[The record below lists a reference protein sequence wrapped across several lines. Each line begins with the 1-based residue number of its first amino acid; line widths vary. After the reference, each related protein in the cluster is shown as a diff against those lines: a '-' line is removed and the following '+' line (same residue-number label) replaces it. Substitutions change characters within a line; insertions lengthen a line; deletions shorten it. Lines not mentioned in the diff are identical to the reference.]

1 MSEKGIGMTADNGK
15 RTPKAWALAAIA
27 EAMEEAQRQG
37 GPRPLVMAALLHGA
51 QIHLSE
57 VQELVRP
64 RRVKKDKES
73 A

>member
-1 MSEKGIGMTADNGK
+1 MSEKGIGMTAENGK

-57 VQELVRP
+57 VQELRRP
-64 RRVKKDKES
+64 RRAKKDKGG

>member
-1 MSEKGIGMTADNGK
+1 MSEPTGK
-15 RTPKAWALAAIA
+15 LTPKGWALAALA

-51 QIHLSE
+51 QIHLTE
-57 VQELVRP
+57 VQELARP
-64 RRVKKDKES
+64 RRAKKDKES